1 MLLPPDLRD
10 WIPADDMVH
19 FVIEAV
25 EGMNLSRL
33 RVNERGTGS
42 QQYPPSMML
51 SLLVYSY
58 ANGIFGSRRI
68 ERATYRDVAMRYLTG
83 DTHPD
88 HDTICK
94 FRRENFDMVAN
105 CFLGILLLA
114 KEMGV
119 LKVGTVSTDGTKM
132 KANASKH
139 RSVTYERAGELIV
152 QLKQEIHELLQKA
165 EDVDTTEREEG
176 QQLPKEIARREA
188 LQARLEEAR
197 ERLEKRA
204 KKKAEDERADYKRKV
219 KARDKR
225 KGRSKGKRIQLP
237 KEQPEPAD
245 QINLT
250 DADSRLMRKNKR
262 SSYEQSYNPQI
273 TVDAEGSQLI
283 LSCRASNNASDSH
296 ELAANVESIPAT
308 VGKPT
313 AVLADSGY
321 TCEEEV
327 SQVEQQDVDVYM
339 STGAESKNMQ
349 RRHDFR
355 PAHRRK
361 MKDKVLKAQWLLDM
375 KAKLETDAGRAL
387 YARRKQT
394 VEPVFG
400 IMKNVM
406 GFRQFNLRGLP
417 KVDGEWL
424 MVSLAYNVKR
434 LWNLKLAM

>member
-1 MLLPPDLRD
+1 MTGGDKGEGRCKGGRVELP
-10 WIPADDMVH
+10 
-19 FVIEAV
+19 
-25 EGMNLSRL
+25 
-33 RVNERGTGS
+33 
-42 QQYPPSMML
+42 
-51 SLLVYSY
+51 
-58 ANGIFGSRRI
+58 NG
-68 ERATYRDVAMRYLTG
+68 A
-83 DTHPD
+83 
-88 HDTICK
+88 
-94 FRRENFDMVAN
+94 
-105 CFLGILLLA
+105 
-114 KEMGV
+114 
-119 LKVGTVSTDGTKM
+119 
-132 KANASKH
+132 
-139 RSVTYERAGELIV
+139 
-152 QLKQEIHELLQKA
+152 
-165 EDVDTTEREEG
+165 
-176 QQLPKEIARREA
+176 
-188 LQARLEEAR
+188 
-197 ERLEKRA
+197 
-204 KKKAEDERADYKRKV
+204 
-219 KARDKR
+219 
-225 KGRSKGKRIQLP
+225 
-237 KEQPEPAD
+237 PEPAA
-245 QINLT
+245 QITLT